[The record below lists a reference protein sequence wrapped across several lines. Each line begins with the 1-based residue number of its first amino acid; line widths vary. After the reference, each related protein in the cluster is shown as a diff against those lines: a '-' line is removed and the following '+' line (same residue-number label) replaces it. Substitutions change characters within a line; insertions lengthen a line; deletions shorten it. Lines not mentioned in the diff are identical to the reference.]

1 MPEAILLT
9 SIVLQFTAAVL
20 ALRLVVLTGR
30 WRAWSFIAVALAL
43 MGIRRSITFYRAVVD
58 DIPLPPDLTAE
69 LVALLISIL
78 MVSGVF
84 LIGPVFR
91 RVQRTGDELRESREI
106 LQSLLD
112 HSPAIIAIRDTAGRF
127 KLVNRAYEKTFD
139 TTNDS
144 LQDQPVDYLMQKK
157 FAKELNKFDRKVIET
172 GEPMVHE
179 HVADLKQ
186 GGGRL
191 LSIRFP
197 IRDNTGRITA
207 VGSIATDVTKIR
219 QTEASLREIQQQ
231 YQAVVEDQTEMISR
245 HTPDGIRTFVNDSY
259 CKLHGKSKEQLLGQS
274 AYDGMSATDLK
285 RLKAV
290 YKNLTPQE
298 PSGEFESCFPTPD
311 GKVSWQL
318 WAKRAIFD
326 EHGQVKEYQSV
337 GRDITDRKQ
346 AEDALQ
352 AALAEAERANSTKSH
367 FLATMSHEFR
377 TPLNAI
383 LGFSEMLRGQYFGPL
398 GADTYTE
405 YANDIHSSGKH
416 MLALVNDVLDISTI
430 EAGKRF
436 LVKETIAIEDVLK
449 HCIRDVEKSADDNNI
464 NLVLEVLGDLPSLYA
479 DGRSVTQ
486 IIQNL
491 LSNAIK
497 FTDQKGTIVIS
508 AEATDG
514 KMKISVKDTGM
525 GIPADQLPNI
535 TEPFSQAD
543 SNPHRTQEGTG
554 LGLSI
559 VKSLVE
565 AHDGTLEIIS
575 DLGKGTTVTVTFPVG
590 STEQS

>member
-1 MPEAILLT
+1 MPEAILLS
-9 SIVLQFTAAVL
+9 SIMLQFTAAAL

-30 WRAWSFIAVALAL
+30 WRAWSFIAIALAL

-58 DIPLPPDLTAE
+58 DMPLPPDLTAE
-69 LVALLISIL
+69 LIALLISIL

-91 RVQRTGDELRESREI
+91 RIQRTGDELRESREI
-106 LQSLLD
+106 LQNLLD
-112 HSPAIIAIRDTAGRF
+112 HSPTIIAIRDTAGRF
-127 KLVNRAYEKTFD
+127 KLVNRAYEKAYN
-139 TTNDS
+139 TTTES
-144 LQDQPVDYLMQKK
+144 LQGKTVNYLMQEH
-157 FAKELNKFDRKVIET
+157 FAKELNEFDRKVIES

-179 HVADLKQ
+179 HYSDLKQ
-186 GGGRL
+186 GGDKL
-191 LSIRFP
+191 LSVRFP
-197 IRDNTGRITA
+197 IRDDTGKITA
-207 VGSIATDVTKIR
+207 VGSVATDVTKIR

-245 HTPDGIRTFVNDSY
+245 HTPDGLRTFVNDSY

-290 YKNLTPQE
+290 YKNLTPQK
-298 PSGEFESCFPTPD
+298 PSGEFEACFTTPD
-311 GKVSWQL
+311 GETIWQL

-326 EHGQVKEYQSV
+326 EQGQVKEYQSV
-337 GRDITDRKQ
+337 GRDITDRKR

-352 AALAEAERANSTKSH
+352 AALAEAERANSTKSQ

-383 LGFSEMLRGQYFGPL
+383 LGFSEMLRGQYSGPL
-398 GADTYTE
+398 GADSYLE
-405 YANDIHSSGKH
+405 YADDIHSSGRH

-430 EAGKRF
+430 EAGKRA
-436 LVKETIAIEDVLK
+436 LVKEIFAIDDVLK
-449 HCIRDVEKSADDNNI
+449 QCLRDVEKSANDNSI
-464 NLVLEVLGDLPSLYA
+464 NLVLELADDLPPLYA
-479 DGRSVTQ
+479 DKRSVTQ
-486 IIQNL
+486 VIQNL

-497 FTDQKGTIVIS
+497 FTDQNGSILIS
-508 AEATDG
+508 AGVTDG
-514 KMKISVKDTGM
+514 GMKILVKDTGI
-525 GIPADQLPNI
+525 GIPADQLSNI

-565 AHDGTLEIIS
+565 VHDGTLEIAS
-575 DLGKGTTVTVTFPVG
+575 EFGKGTTVTVTFPVEP
-590 STEQS
+590 TEQS